1 MKNLIQH
8 IIAAWSAHADHAK
21 KPSMA
26 VRRWDGRTPYG
37 VHPLWCG
44 LTLLHET
51 TLPKSLRESG
61 ATALLYHDALE
72 DTNVVLP
79 EHLTKRIERL
89 VRGMTFASSQE
100 EEQKVWRRSKEVR
113 LLKLYDKVSNLLDGA
128 WMTPERRERYF
139 SYTLR
144 LAEDVEKNFGSLNIV
159 RIARSLV

>member
-1 MKNLIQH
+1 MKNLINH
-8 IIAAWSAHADHAK
+8 ISSAWSAHADHAK

-37 VHPLWCG
+37 IHPLWCG

-51 TLPKSLRESG
+51 TLPKSLREAG
-61 ATALLYHDALE
+61 AVALFYHDALE
-72 DTNVVLP
+72 DTDMVLP
-79 EHLTKRIERL
+79 KLTKRVERL

-113 LLKLYDKVSNLLDGA
+113 LLKLCDKVSNLLDGA
-128 WMTPERRERYF
+128 WMTPERRERYLA
-139 SYTLR
+139 YTLR
-144 LAEDVEKNFGSLNIV
+144 LAEDVERNYGSLNII